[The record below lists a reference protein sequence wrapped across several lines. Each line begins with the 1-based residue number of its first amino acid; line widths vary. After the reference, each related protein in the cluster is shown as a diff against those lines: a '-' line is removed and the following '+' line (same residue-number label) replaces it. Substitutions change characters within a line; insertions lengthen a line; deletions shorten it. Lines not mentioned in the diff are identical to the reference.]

1 MVAGSIFSLCISA
14 CHSSR
19 QPITNDVLLFRVVA
33 HHTPC
38 HWLAASILKINKL
51 EFLSWHFTP
60 FVSEIRCVQ
69 YQIVCTDF
77 EWNIKAPKCKCNF
90 SLDEAQIT
98 FSYSEKILPRGTHR
112 VIWYNTHAPFVPFKY
127 WQITRF
133 RVKKGNVF
141 VQNFVNKV
149 CGFGSSINY
158 SQHNAKS
165 CGVDDVCPGNFGPLA
180 KQASNYWS
188 TPLFCQKTNVR
199 I

>member
-1 MVAGSIFSLCISA
+1 MWSHREMLLFCDEVDSIF
-14 CHSSR
+14 
-19 QPITNDVLLFRVVA
+19 
-33 HHTPC
+33 
-38 HWLAASILKINKL
+38 KIN
-51 EFLSWHFTP
+51 EFQSLFWYSTHV
-60 FVSEIRCVQ
+60 VSDIRHGQ
-69 YQIVCTDF
+69 FKIVCTDF
-77 EWNIKAPKCKCNF
+77 KWNVKAPKCKCNF